1 MRPEAPGTGL
11 RTGRDYCVVP
21 AIMLVMIM
29 TLALE
34 LMVCYGASGR
44 DTLIRMQNA
53 AGQTLEGEA
62 AAGVSQRQD
71 FRTAETSIVSC
82 ETSIVSCGAEGF
94 QPRGPIKK
102 GV

>member
-21 AIMLVMIM
+21 AIMLVMIV

-34 LMVCYGASGR
+34 LMVCDGASGR
-44 DTLIRMQNA
+44 HTLSAKPWPHVRMQSA

-82 ETSIVSCGAEGF
+82 GAEGF